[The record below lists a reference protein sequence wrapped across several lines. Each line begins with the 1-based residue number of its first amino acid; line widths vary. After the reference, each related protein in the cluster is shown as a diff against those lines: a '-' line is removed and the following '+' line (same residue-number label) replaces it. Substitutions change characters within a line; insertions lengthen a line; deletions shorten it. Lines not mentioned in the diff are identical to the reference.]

1 MCLLSFGSDENLRDP
16 LLLRS
21 SSPSTL
27 PYPTSGQT
35 RFRNDPVKFSFDPGR
50 GIERDILALFLFF
63 SFFSLF
69 SLSLFFPPFSKR
81 GWWWLTGTSLS
92 PLSIQFHEPFSIVRP
107 SSTTSST
114 YARLILYFSI
124 DSVHCSYQ
132 GRGWPP
138 WKGRDELAGAG
149 EARRANVINYPGNDS
164 DWWAAGQVQPASK

>member
-1 MCLLSFGSDENLRDP
+1 MPSLLRLGREPS
-16 LLLRS
+16 RS
-21 SSPSTL
+21 SSPSPSHPRL
-27 PYPTSGQT
+27 PTSGQT

-50 GIERDILALFLFF
+50 GDILALFLFF
-63 SFFSLF
+63 FPLFF
-69 SLSLFFPPFSKR
+69 SLSLFPALLKARVAMVNRHF
-81 GWWWLTGTSLS
+81 SLS
-92 PLSIQFHEPFSIVRP
+92 LSLSIQFHEPFSIVRP

-164 DWWAAGQVQPASK
+164 D

>member
-16 LLLRS
+16 LLLHPPIPASLLRVRRDS
-21 SSPSTL
+21 ETTPWNSVST
-27 PYPTSGQT
+27 
-35 RFRNDPVKFSFDPGR
+35 PVE
-50 GIERDILALFLFF
+50 GIFLLYFF
-63 SFFSLF
+63 SFFPFFF
-69 SLSLFFPPFSKR
+69 SLSLFPALLKARVAMVNRHF
-81 GWWWLTGTSLS
+81 SLS
-92 PLSIQFHEPFSIVRP
+92 LSLSIQFHEPFSIVRP

>member
-1 MCLLSFGSDENLRDP
+1 MPCAF
-16 LLLRS
+16 
-21 SSPSTL
+21 SPSARTRTFEILFSFTL
-27 PYPTSGQT
+27 PSPPPYHPTSGQT

-50 GIERDILALFLFF
+50 GDILALFLFF
-63 SFFSLF
+63 FSLF
-69 SLSLFFPPFSKR
+69 FLSLFSPPFSKR
-81 GWWWLTGTSLS
+81 GWRWLTGTSLS
-92 PLSIQFHEPFSIVRP
+92 LSLSIQFHEPFSIVRP